1 MAWESEADA
10 RDHAR
15 REAQARHSPSPGEP
29 AGTCWPRRRGH
40 RRGRRGLL
48 LERPEGGDRRIEA
61 AFFSGF
67 YPEGVTRVEPIRTC
81 VHTHAR
87 MHTCA
92 RTGGEDMRGLSSRG
106 TCALGRADADGD
118 PAHVCWTQSGAGS
131 ACGKPARSAS
141 RGGFAGGRRGR
152 SRDRALRAPSL
163 RERVGCGAAAGF
175 GSEAWTRHSRRPL
188 ARGARLAPPL
198 RLSLRPPCVS
208 HQPPETP
215 PYITAPA
222 TAGLPRACAGVCSRL
237 THVRICLNLSLCA
250 QMSPCQNSLHPV
262 Y

>member
-29 AGTCWPRRRGH
+29 AGSCWPRRRGH

-48 LERPEGGDRRIEA
+48 LERPEGGRAGPGAAPRALGQRGAAPRTQRVDAQRTRRDEDSDRRIEA

-81 VHTHAR
+81 AHTPAR
-87 MHTCA
+87 THTCA

-106 TCALGRADADGD
+106 TCALGRADANGD
-118 PAHVCWTQSGAGS
+118 PAHVCWTQSGAR
-131 ACGKPARSAS
+131 AARGKPACSAS

-152 SRDRALRAPSL
+152 SRDRALRAPSAL
-163 RERVGCGAAAGF
+163 QRESAVAPPRASVLKRGRVTAAGRSPGARASPLLCVSRF
-175 GSEAWTRHSRRPL
+175 GPL
-188 ARGARLAPPL
+188 ACPTSPPKRL
-198 RLSLRPPCVS
+198 
-208 HQPPETP
+208 
-215 PYITAPA
+215 
-222 TAGLPRACAGVCSRL
+222 L
-237 THVRICLNLSLCA
+237 T
-250 QMSPCQNSLHPV
+250 
-262 Y
+262 